1 MRDRY
6 KTGEIID
13 GVFHDK
19 ARAEMELIGPD
30 WLNLLR
36 FRFYMDH
43 KPEDHLTVFYHRWLS
58 KVFGSWNPP
67 LWLMN
72 WLNKDKK

>member
-1 MRDRY
+1 MRERY
-6 KTGEIID
+6 QTGEIID

-19 ARAEMELIGPD
+19 ARVEMDFVGPD

-43 KPEDHLTVFYHRWLS
+43 KPEDHVTILFHRYLG

-67 LWLMN
+67 YWLINMF
-72 WLNKDKK
+72 NKDTK